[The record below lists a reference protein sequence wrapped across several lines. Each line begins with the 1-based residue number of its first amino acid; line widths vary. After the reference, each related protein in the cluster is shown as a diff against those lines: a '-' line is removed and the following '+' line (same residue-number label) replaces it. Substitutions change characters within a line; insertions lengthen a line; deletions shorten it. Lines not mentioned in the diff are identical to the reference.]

1 MMIGLLLALLAGS
14 LVGLQNIFNSR
25 VNERAGSWPTTT
37 LVLGLGFLASFLI
50 GLAVEGKRLFHLEH
64 MELWFWFSGIVGV
77 GVVVCMVNAMKLL
90 GPTYTIAVVMC
101 SQLFFALLWDSF
113 GLLGLEVVPFT
124 LKQLVGVLVIVGGIL
139 LFKFGGVR
147 EVRTAMARREEA

>member
-1 MMIGLLLALLAGS
+1 MLIGLLLALLAGS

-50 GLAVEGKRLFHLEH
+50 GLAIEGKRLFHLEH
-64 MELWFWFSGIVGV
+64 MEPWFWFSGIVGV
-77 GVVVCMVNAMKLL
+77 GVVVCMVNGMKWL
-90 GPTYTIAVVMC
+90 GPTYTISIVMC

-113 GLLGLEVVPFT
+113 GFLGLEVVPFT
-124 LKQLVGVLVIVGGIL
+124 MKQLVGVLVIGSGIL
-139 LFKFGGVR
+139 LFKFGGAR
-147 EVRTAMARREEA
+147 EVRAALARREEV